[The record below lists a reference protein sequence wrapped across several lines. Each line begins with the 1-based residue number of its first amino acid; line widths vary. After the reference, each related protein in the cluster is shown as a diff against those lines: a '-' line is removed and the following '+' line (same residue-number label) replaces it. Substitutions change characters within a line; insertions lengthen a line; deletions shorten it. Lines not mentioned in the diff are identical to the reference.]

1 LEDLAEDMEAVEVLD
16 LTEDAEENLPLEN
29 LPLEI
34 RDAIFKSLNIRRLW
48 SSWTWCMM
56 QRRTCLLRM
65 FFWRSMTSFRI
76 P

>member
-34 RDAIFKSLNIRRLW
+34 RDAILKSLNIRKLW
-48 SSWTWCMM
+48 SS
-56 QRRTCLLRM
+56 
-65 FFWRSMTSFRI
+65 
-76 P
+76 